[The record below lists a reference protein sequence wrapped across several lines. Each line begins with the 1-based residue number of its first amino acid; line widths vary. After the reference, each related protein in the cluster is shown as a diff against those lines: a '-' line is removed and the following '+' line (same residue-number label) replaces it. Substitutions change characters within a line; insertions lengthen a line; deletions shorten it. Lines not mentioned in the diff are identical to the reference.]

1 MVKKFFAVA
10 VLLAVALTSVPVS
23 LFAQAPPQDG
33 VINGTATGPKGEVL
47 ANTRV
52 QLRDVKTK
60 QLVGTTTTNA
70 QGRYEFTN
78 LPASDYVVEVVSPA
92 GAIIGT
98 TAVISLTAGAMI
110 AAGVGVTATAAGAIA
125 AGAAAG
131 AAAAGAGAAGAAAA
145 AGGVG
150 AFFGTT
156 VGIVA
161 AAAAATAGA
170 VVAVQA
176 TQNEASPSR

>member
-1 MVKKFFAVA
+1 MKKLFAA
-10 VLLAVALTSVPVS
+10 ATILALALTSAQVS
-23 LFAQAPPQDG
+23 LFAQATPQNG
-33 VINGTATGPKGEVL
+33 VINGIAMGPKGEVL

-78 LPASDYVVEVVSPA
+78 LPASDYVVEILDQK

-98 TAVISLTAGAMI
+98 TAVVSLTAGAML

-131 AAAAGAGAAGAAAA
+131 AAAAGAGAAAGAAAA

-150 AFFGTT
+150 AIFGTT
-156 VGIVA
+156 AAIVAGVA
-161 AAAAATAGA
+161 AASAAA

-176 TQNEASPSR
+176 AQGDASPSR